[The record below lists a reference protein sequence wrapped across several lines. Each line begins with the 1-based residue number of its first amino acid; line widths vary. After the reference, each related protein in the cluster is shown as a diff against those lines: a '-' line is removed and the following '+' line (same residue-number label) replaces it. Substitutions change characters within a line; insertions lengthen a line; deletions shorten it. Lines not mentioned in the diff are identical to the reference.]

1 MCVLPGQKTIRPY
14 WRNYFGDTD
23 ALVYVVDSADKK
35 RMEETANELGE
46 LLGEEKLITAP
57 LLIFANKQDLLNALE
72 PAKVRQR
79 VCWWHFFFFII

>member
-1 MCVLPGQKTIRPY
+1 MPGQKTIRPY

-72 PAKVRQR
+72 PAKVRCR
-79 VCWWHFFFFII
+79 HVCMCMLMLLFWF